1 MRQELKIEGMHCASC
16 AQAVERALLGVEGVE
31 RAAVHLLSEEATI
44 VHDRRATA
52 AKLIEAVAAVGY
64 RAHAASADRRI
75 DVEIEGMTCAS
86 CSSVVERALAQVEG
100 VRSVGVNLATE
111 RASIV
116 IDNRLD
122 ESVLEEAVRKAGYRL
137 GRRMGA
143 SVAAEEDRLAQD
155 ERRAKAAARRMTV
168 AWAFAAPIM
177 GWMIPEM
184 FLGIMWPNPLL
195 FHVGMVVLAAIPL
208 AVAGGPTLQAGYRA
222 LIHRAP
228 TMDTL
233 IALGVSVSFLTG
245 ILAVL
250 GELGWSARSLDYAGI
265 SAMILAI
272 HLTGRWIELT
282 AKGRASQ
289 AIRRLMERGAES
301 ACVLRD
307 GEEVHL
313 SAAAV
318 ELDDVMVVR
327 PGEKIPTDGVV
338 VFGESHLDESLVTG
352 ESKPVRRGV
361 GDRVVGATLN
371 GEGLLRVRA
380 TNVGETTF
388 LAQIVRMIEQTQQS
402 KVPIQAFADRVTRVF
417 VPVILGV
424 ALATLF
430 AWIAFPEAL
439 GAVIERAAVLLPWVD
454 ADLGSFSRALYAAI
468 AVLVIACPCALG
480 LATPTALMVGSGM
493 GGENGILFRSGAA
506 IQTLQ
511 QAQRAVFDK
520 TGTITVGRPGIT
532 DIRSGSVGER
542 ELLRVAASL
551 EAGSEHPIGRAIA
564 REGEERG
571 LDPSAVEEFAAV
583 AGKGV
588 RGLVDGALVKAGTRD
603 WLAELGYD
611 LGPLAAEWERLAQ
624 EAKTVIG
631 VAREADGVL
640 GLIAIA
646 DRVKEGARE
655 AIETL
660 RSIGIQSML
669 LTGDHVATAEAVAH
683 SVGIERVVADVRPEG
698 KLDVIRS
705 LQADGER
712 VVMVGDGINDAPA
725 LKAADVGIAIGT
737 GTDVAMEAADVT
749 LVSGDLDA
757 LVRAVRL
764 SRATFGKI
772 RQNLFWAFFYNVFAI
787 PLAVLGVLHPLI
799 AEAAMALSS
808 VNVVA
813 NANRLRRVDLSRSG

>member
-1 MRQELKIEGMHCASC
+1 MKQELKIEGMHCASC
-16 AQAVERALLGVEGVE
+16 AQAVERALLGVEGVKD
-31 RAAVHLLSEEATI
+31 AAVDLLSERAT
-44 VHDRRATA
+44 VEHDRRGIAEE
-52 AKLIEAVAAVGY
+52 LIEAVAAAGY
-64 RAHAASADRRI
+64 RASPVSADRRI

-86 CSSVVERALAQVEG
+86 CSNAVERALAQVDG

-111 RASIV
+111 RASLV
-116 IDNRLD
+116 IDDRVDERALD
-122 ESVLEEAVRKAGYRL
+122 DAVRKAGYRL
-137 GRRMGA
+137 GRRVGA

-155 ERRAKAAARRMTV
+155 ERRVKAAGRRMKV

-177 GWMIPEM
+177 GWMVPEM

-195 FHVGMVVLAAIPL
+195 FHVGMVVLAVIPL
-208 AVAGGPTLQAGYRA
+208 VAAGGPTIRAGYRA

-265 SAMILAI
+265 SAMIIAI
-272 HLTGRWIELT
+272 HLTGRWIETT
-282 AKGRASQ
+282 AKGRASR
-289 AIRRLMERGAES
+289 AIRRLMEMGAKS
-301 ACVLRD
+301 ARVLRD
-307 GEEVHL
+307 GEEIEL
-313 SAAAV
+313 EAGAV
-318 ELDDVMVVR
+318 GLDDVMVVR
-327 PGEKIPTDGVV
+327 PGEKIPTDGVI

-352 ESKPVRRGV
+352 EAKPVKRGV
-361 GDRVVGATLN
+361 GDPVVGATLN

-380 TNVGETTF
+380 TSVGETTF
-388 LAQIVRMIEQTQQS
+388 LGQIVRMIERAQGS

-424 ALATLF
+424 ALITLL
-430 AWIAFPEAL
+430 AWIAFPDAL
-439 GAVIERAAVLLPWVD
+439 GAIVERAGVLLPWVD
-454 ADLGSFSRALYAAI
+454 ADLGLFSRALYAAI

-480 LATPTALMVGSGM
+480 LATPTALMVGSGI
-493 GGENGILFRSGAA
+493 GGENGILFRSGEA

-511 QAQRAVFDK
+511 EARRIVFDK
-520 TGTITVGRPGIT
+520 TGTVTVGQPGIT
-532 DIRSGSVGER
+532 DVRSISVDER

-551 EAGSEHPIGRAIA
+551 EAGSEHPIGRAIV

-571 LDPSAVEEFAAV
+571 LDLSPVEEFAAV

-588 RGLVDGALVKAGTRD
+588 RGLVDGALVNAGTRE
-603 WLAELGYD
+603 WLAERGHD
-611 LGPLAAEWERLAQ
+611 LGLLATEWERLAG

-631 VAREADGVL
+631 VARETDGVL

-660 RSIGIQSML
+660 RSMGIHSML
-669 LTGDHVATAEAVAH
+669 LTGDHVATAEAVAR
-683 SVGIERVVADVRPEG
+683 SVGIERVVANVRPEG

-749 LVSGDLDA
+749 LVSGDLGA

-764 SRATFGKI
+764 SRATFRKI

-787 PLAVLGVLHPLI
+787 PLAALGVLHPLI

-808 VNVVA
+808 INVVV
-813 NANRLRRVDLSRSG
+813 NANRLRRVDLSRRG